1 MSDKSDTD
9 SPAAQ
14 PAAPVEV
21 PKAIIKLPSKRKLP
35 LVWIVP
41 MVAAIIGIWLV
52 VLNIMHE
59 GPTVT
64 IRFNSAEGIEPGK
77 TKIKYKDVDIGEVK
91 SVGLSKDRK
100 QVILTAKLIKEASD
114 YLHQDTRFWV
124 VRPRISA
131 GTVSGLNTL
140 LSGAYIG
147 LDIGKS
153 DESERDFVGLEV
165 PPIVTGDLPGRQFIL
180 HSPEIGSLDVGAVV
194 TFRRLNVGQV
204 VAYSLDPDGKAI
216 TLKVFINA
224 PYDQYVTDNT
234 RFWHASGIDLS
245 LDANGLKLETQSL
258 GSIIQGG
265 VAFQTPPDSIPGSPA
280 PKDAAFKL
288 YRDRDLAMRLPDKNV
303 IPYTVYFN
311 DSLRGL
317 TPGAPVDFHGIV
329 VGEVKSINVEYVPQ
343 HGVFHF
349 PVDINIY
356 PDRMRSYYTPGSKRP
371 VEPSPA
377 QNRELANQ
385 LVAAGMR
392 AQLKTGNLLTG
403 QLYVSLDF
411 YPKAP
416 AASIDWNHVPAVLP
430 SMNGGLGEI
439 QNSLASILSKVDKIP
454 FDQLSGELVTSLK
467 SLNKALDNTDQ
478 LISKLNSDVAPEIKA
493 TLTDARGTLNAA
505 QQVLNNDAPLQ
516 LDLREAL
523 RQVAKSAQAV
533 GSLADY
539 LDRHPETLIRGK
551 PAPKPLNSEEGKAP

>member
-1 MSDKSDTD
+1 MSDT
-9 SPAAQ
+9 PATTI
-14 PAAPVEV
+14 
-21 PKAIIKLPSKRKLP
+21 PKAIINARTKRKLP

-52 VLNIMHE
+52 AQNIVNE

-64 IRFNSAEGIEPGK
+64 IRFNNAEGIEPGK
-77 TKIKYKDVDIGEVK
+77 TKIKYKDVDVGEVK
-91 SVGLSKDRK
+91 TVAVSKDRK
-100 QVILTAKLIKEASD
+100 QVILTVKLVKEASD
-114 YLHQDTRFWV
+114 YLIRDTRFWV

-131 GTVSGLNTL
+131 GTVTGLNTL

-147 LDIGKS
+147 VDIGKS
-153 DESERDFVGLEV
+153 DEHVHDFVGLEV
-165 PPIVTGDLPGRQFIL
+165 APIVTGDLPGRQFIL

-204 VAYSLDPDGKAI
+204 VAYTLDPDGKAI

-245 LDANGLKLETQSL
+245 VDANGMKFETQSL
-258 GSIIQGG
+258 GSLIQGG
-265 VAFQTPPDSIPGSPA
+265 LAFQTPPDSIPGAPA
-280 PKDAAFKL
+280 AKDATFKL
-288 YRDRDLAMRLPDKNV
+288 YRDRELAMHLPDKTV

-329 VGEVKSINVEYVPQ
+329 VGEVKSVNVEYIAKE
-343 HGVFHF
+343 GVFHF
-349 PVDINIY
+349 PVEINIY
-356 PDRMRSYYTPGSKRP
+356 PDRMRSRYVAGTKLSVGDSDA
-371 VEPSPA
+371 E
-377 QNRELANQ
+377 NRELANK
-385 LVAAGMR
+385 LVSAGMR

-411 YPKAP
+411 YPKSP
-416 AASIDWNHVPAVLP
+416 KASIDWKHVPAVLP
-430 SMNGGLGEI
+430 SINGGLGEI
-439 QNSLASILSKVDKIP
+439 QDSLASILAKVDKIP
-454 FDQLSGELVTSLK
+454 FDQVSTELVTSLK
-467 SLNKALDNTDQ
+467 ILNKTLDNTDQ
-478 LISKLNSDVAPEIKA
+478 LITKINNDVAPEIKA
-493 TLTDARGTLNAA
+493 TLKDARGTISAA
-505 QQVLNNDAPLQ
+505 QQVLNSEAPLQ

-539 LDRHPETLIRGK
+539 LDRHPESLIRGK
-551 PAPKPLNSEEGKAP
+551 PTPKPLHSDEGTVP

>member
-1 MSDKSDTD
+1 MSDTPTSTI
-9 SPAAQ
+9 
-14 PAAPVEV
+14 
-21 PKAIIKLPSKRKLP
+21 PKAIIKAPSKRKLP

-52 VLNIMHE
+52 VQNIVNE

-64 IRFNSAEGIEPGK
+64 IRFTNAEGIEPGK
-77 TKIKYKDVDIGEVK
+77 TKIKYKDVDIGEV
-91 SVGLSKDRK
+91 SNVAVSKDRK
-100 QVILTAKLIKEASD
+100 QIILTAKLVKEARD
-114 YLHQDTRFWV
+114 YLLKDTRFWV

-147 LDIGKS
+147 VDIGKS
-153 DESERDFVGLEV
+153 DETVHDFVGLEV
-165 PPIVTGDLPGRQFIL
+165 PPIVTGDLPGRQYIL
-180 HSPEIGSLDVGAVV
+180 HSAEIGSLDVGAVV

-234 RFWHASGIDLS
+234 RFWHSSGIDLS
-245 LDANGLKLETQSL
+245 VDANGLKLETQSL

-265 VAFQTPPDSIPGSPA
+265 LAFQTPPDSIPGAPA
-280 PKDAAFKL
+280 AKDATFKL
-288 YRDRDLAMRLPDKNV
+288 YHDRELAMRLPDKTI

-329 VGEVKSINVEYVPQ
+329 VGEVKSINVEYLPKE
-343 HGVFHF
+343 GVFHF
-349 PVDINIY
+349 PVEINIY
-356 PDRMRSYYTPGSKRP
+356 PDRMSSRYIAGAKQP
-371 VEPSPA
+371 VGDTDAE
-377 QNRELANQ
+377 NRGLADK

-411 YPKAP
+411 YPKSPKAT
-416 AASIDWNHVPAVLP
+416 IDWKHVPAVLP
-430 SMNGGLGEI
+430 SINGGLGEI
-439 QNSLASILSKVDKIP
+439 QDSLASILAKVDKIP

-467 SLNKALDNTDQ
+467 TLNKTLDNTDQ
-478 LISKLNSDVAPEIKA
+478 LITKINNDVAPEIKA

-505 QQVLNNDAPLQ
+505 QQVLNSEAPLQ

-523 RQVAKSAQAV
+523 RQVSKSAQAV

-539 LDRHPETLIRGK
+539 LDRHPESLIRGK
-551 PAPKPLNSEEGKAP
+551 PTPKPLHSDEGKAP